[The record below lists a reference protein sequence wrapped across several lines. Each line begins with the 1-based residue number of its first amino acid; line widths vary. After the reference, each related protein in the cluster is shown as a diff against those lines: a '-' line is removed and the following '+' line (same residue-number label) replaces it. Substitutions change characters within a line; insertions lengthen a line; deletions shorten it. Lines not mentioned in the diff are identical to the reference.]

1 MTSLGLYVQIRAETS
16 NTSGC
21 RARNLC
27 FQSFE
32 RCQYLRFRSSTSA
45 VSVYLGHLDYLL
57 ALVGIAIDSSGS
69 GNLKG
74 SPPAE
79 RFLIFVIL

>member
-1 MTSLGLYVQIRAETS
+1 M
-16 NTSGC
+16 
-21 RARNLC
+21 
-27 FQSFE
+27 
-32 RCQYLRFRSSTSA
+32 
-45 VSVYLGHLDYLL
+45 SVYLGHLDYLL

-79 RFLIFVIL
+79 RFLIFVILVGGCV